1 MSALLHVAV
10 LSGLGPARTPGRLL
24 VSRLEVTI
32 KESPR
37 TVLADPLPPPEAVA
51 DLPTP
56 TAPTVEA
63 VSETPSDSPEP
74 PSPVELPV
82 PEVFF
87 KSSELDQ
94 QPYPLVAVKPA
105 YPPHARALELEG
117 WVRLLLL
124 IDEAGRVIRLEV
136 LEASPESIFDEEAQL
151 AFRSAPFS
159 PGRRGGEAV
168 KSRMIVKVEFKRE
181 DLQTER
187 AEQGR
192 PRQVP

>member
-1 MSALLHVAV
+1 MLHAAV
-10 LSGLGPARTPGRLL
+10 LSGLGPARTPGLLL
-24 VSRLEVTI
+24 VGRLEVRI

-37 TVLADPLPPPEAVA
+37 TVLADPEPSAETVA

-56 TAPTVEA
+56 AAPSVEA
-63 VSETPSDSPEP
+63 VSEAPSDLPETSSPI
-74 PSPVELPV
+74 ELPLP

-105 YPPHARALELEG
+105 YPPHARVLELEG

-124 IDEAGRVIRLEV
+124 IDETGRVIQLEV
-136 LEASPESIFDEEAQL
+136 LEASPEGIFDEEAQL

-168 KSRMIVKVEFKRE
+168 KSRMIVKVEFKSE
-181 DLQTER
+181 DRQTER